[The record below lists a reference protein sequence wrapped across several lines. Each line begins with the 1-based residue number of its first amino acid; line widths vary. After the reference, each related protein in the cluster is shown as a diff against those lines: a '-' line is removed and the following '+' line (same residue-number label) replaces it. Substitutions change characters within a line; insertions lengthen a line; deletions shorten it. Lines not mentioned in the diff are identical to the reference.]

1 MLSYSNANI
10 QNVKS
15 CVFKHVTFNCVI
27 DVIFIPSLYHYKR
40 DKLIDLLWYNDDNYH
55 FFRNSAREEI
65 FEYMQKNKDINL
77 KTALLCLYQNDNLKS
92 RIYLSTPPVK

>member
-1 MLSYSNANI
+1 MLSYTNTNI

-15 CVFKHVTFNCVI
+15 YIFKRVTFNYVV

-40 DKLIDLLWYNDDNYH
+40 DKLIEQLWYNNDNYD
-55 FFRNSAREEI
+55 FFRNSAREEV

-77 KTALLCLYQNDNLKS
+77 KTALLCLYQNNNLKS
-92 RIYLSTPPVK
+92 SIY